1 MALMT
6 ARRISVDNRVQNVDI
21 EIEAGE
27 VVGLIGPNGAG
38 KSTLLNALAGIQIY
52 KGQVLLGEQNID
64 DLPARQRAQK
74 IALQPQFINSAWSL
88 CVHDIVS
95 FGRIPWGD
103 TDQSIIHH
111 AMQQANVEELAER
124 HVDELSGGEKARV
137 WLARMLAN
145 QADVLLMD
153 EPVANLDIHYQQ
165 DVLKILSTYARQGHA
180 VMIAIHDLSL
190 AARYCDRIYLMDRAQ
205 FVTSGTVNEVLTEE
219 LLSRVFH
226 ADIHVNLESSPPVVL
241 SR

>member
-1 MALMT
+1 MAVMM
-6 ARRISVDNRVQNVDI
+6 ARQLSVDKRLKDVDL
-21 EIEAGE
+21 ELNPAEM
-27 VVGLIGPNGAG
+27 VGLIGPNGAG
-38 KSTLLNALAGIQIY
+38 KSTLLNAMAGIQTY
-52 KGQVLLGEQNID
+52 QGQVFIDGENID
-64 DLPARQRAQK
+64 NLPARQRARK

-103 TDQSIIHH
+103 TDQGIIHQ
-111 AMQQANVEELAER
+111 AMQQANVEQLSQR
-124 HVDELSGGEKARV
+124 RVDELSGGEKARV

-165 DVLKILSTYARQGHA
+165 EVLNILSAYSRQQHA

-190 AARYCDRIYLMDRAQ
+190 AARYCDKIYLMDRSR
-205 FVTSGTVNEVLTEE
+205 VIKSGPASEVLTKD
-219 LLSRVFH
+219 LLSEVFQV
-226 ADIHVNLESSPPVVL
+226 DIHVDLGAEPPVVL
-241 SR
+241 AG